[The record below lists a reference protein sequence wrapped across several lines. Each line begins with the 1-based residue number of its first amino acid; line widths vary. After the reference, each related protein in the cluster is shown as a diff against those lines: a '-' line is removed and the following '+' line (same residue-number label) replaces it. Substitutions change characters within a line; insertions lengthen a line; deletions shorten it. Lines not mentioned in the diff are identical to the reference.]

1 MGFCAHVLFFGG
13 GTSKEIKPLKFV
25 ETAFKNMLATKMPSH
40 VTKQLTHHNSL
51 CIPFVKSHALKWP
64 LTSLT
69 NIFIIV
75 FTSSRK
81 QDFFRDFQIY
91 QWKLITSKI
100 KQDFAEFDDSDSAKV
115 LLDEQGYIVT
125 RYMFD
130 VFLNL
135 ATDKT
140 FEVVLRAARGKESEM
155 ITVCS
160 EGWLGD
166 W

>member
-1 MGFCAHVLFFGG
+1 M
-13 GTSKEIKPLKFV
+13 
-25 ETAFKNMLATKMPSH
+25 
-40 VTKQLTHHNSL
+40 
-51 CIPFVKSHALKWP
+51 
-64 LTSLT
+64 
-69 NIFIIV
+69 
-75 FTSSRK
+75 
-81 QDFFRDFQIY
+81 
-91 QWKLITSKI
+91 TSKI

-140 FEVVLRAARGKESEM
+140 FQVVLRAARGKESEM

-160 EGWLGD
+160 EGRLGD
-166 W
+166 